1 MTEKTF
7 PLVAD
12 DEPMLTPMPQ
22 MNLYDDSDLI
32 SNIMGD
38 YVEKNYLDW
47 HSIAGNTHA
56 HHPYGQPAST
66 VQAEREPAPKAEKT
80 YAEKAR
86 EEARA
91 DLKKKR
97 SAAYLRSDSP
107 VKSRNHVLSQ
117 GQKTA
122 KPTAKLHKHES
133 GEFAKYGQ
141 NLRQEHYILADLPP
155 RYEHQP
161 EPSQGNQPKKNNY
174 DFLKKSQIYNQK
186 ERPSKRERKI
196 AQELNLTKLDQKG

>member
-1 MTEKTF
+1 MTEKQF

-22 MNLYDDSDLI
+22 MNLYDDNDLI

-56 HHPYGQPAST
+56 HHPFGQ
-66 VQAEREPAPKAEKT
+66 EGLEPISKVGKT
-80 YAEKAR
+80 YAELAR

-107 VKSRNHVLSQ
+107 VKARSSFSFQSKKNV
-117 GQKTA
+117 
-122 KPTAKLHKHES
+122 KPTAKLHKYES
-133 GEFAKYGQ
+133 GEFTKYGK
-141 NLRQEHYILADLPP
+141 NLHQDNYILADITP
-155 RYEHQP
+155 RYERLVQ
-161 EPSQGNQPKKNNY
+161 EEEGEKPKKNNY

-186 ERPSKRERKI
+186 EQPSPRQRKI
-196 AQELNLTKLDQKG
+196 AQELNLTKLDGQV